1 MRLDLLKK
9 GLPAKVKSLSG
20 DDRALEAKLRE
31 VGFAEDDEIEVVHI
45 GPLGGKPICV
55 RLNRTLVA
63 LRAEEAAL
71 IEVDVTP

>member
-9 GLPAKVKSLSG
+9 GLPARVKALRGG
-20 DDRALEAKLRE
+20 DIALEAKLRE
-31 VGFAEDDEIEVVHI
+31 VGFAENDEIEVVHI